1 MREFWVS
8 VRPWD
13 KELAKAALESG
24 ATALFL
30 EKGKAAEAKALA
42 RVNIVSP
49 DGDIILGRDAL
60 EIKISSKADEI
71 AAASSKAKYLILA
84 TSDWTVIPL
93 ENLIANASS
102 KLIAKV
108 SSSKDAKLALGVL
121 ERGVDGILLEAK
133 EPSLVREVS
142 KLFQKSNDVPLSIA
156 KVTNIEPLSMGDRAC
171 IDTCTNMKQGQG
183 MLVGNTS
190 SAFFLVHSE
199 SIENPYV
206 EQRPFR
212 VNAGPVHAYALLPG
226 NKTKY
231 LSELKAGTEVL
242 AIDSKGMAEAVVVG
256 RVKIE
261 KRPLVLVEAELDG
274 KTISIILQNAETIR
288 LTGKD
293 GSALSVASLKKGDE
307 VLVHTEESGRHFG
320 TKVKETIT
328 ER

>member
-1 MREFWVS
+1 MKEFWVS

-13 KELAKAALESG
+13 KELAKTALESG

-30 EKGKAAEAKALA
+30 EKGRAAEARALA
-42 RVNIVSP
+42 RVSIVSQ
-49 DGDIILGRDAL
+49 DGDIVLGKDAI
-60 EIKISSKADEI
+60 EANISSKSDELS
-71 AAASSKAKYLILA
+71 AASSKAKYLILT

-121 ERGVDGILLEAK
+121 EKGVDGILLDTK
-133 EPSLVREVS
+133 EPAVIRDIS
-142 KLFQKSNDVPLSIA
+142 KLFQKSGDIALSVA
-156 KVTNIEPLSMGDRAC
+156 KVTKIEPLSMGDRVC

-212 VNAGPVHAYALLPG
+212 VNAGPVHAYVLLPG

-231 LSELKAGTEVL
+231 LSELKSGTEVL
-242 AIDSKGMAEAVVVG
+242 AIDAKGKAEAVIVG

-288 LTGKD
+288 LTGKS

-307 VLVHTEESGRHFG
+307 VLVHTEDSGRHFG

-328 ER
+328 EK